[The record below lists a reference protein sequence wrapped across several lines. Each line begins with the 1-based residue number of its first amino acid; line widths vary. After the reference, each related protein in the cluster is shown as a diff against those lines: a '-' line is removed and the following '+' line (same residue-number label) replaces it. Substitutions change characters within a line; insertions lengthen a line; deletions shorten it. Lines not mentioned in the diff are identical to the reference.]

1 MKVVGSVDDAMASRE
16 IAQTSWKTNEKNN
29 LEHMFILAVSINVT
43 TTAALTVLLM
53 MSSTK
58 RNMQQTHLL

>member
-16 IAQTSWKTNEKNN
+16 IVQTSWKTNEKNN